1 MSLNNIISTSLS
13 GLFTNQE
20 AIRVT
25 ANNISNVNTENYAR
39 VRVNTEAA
47 VVQGTS
53 AGVRVASIERV
64 VDEFLETAL
73 RTSISN
79 TEEFSAQ
86 REFHDRFQGVLG
98 DPASDSSLAARLDQF
113 YSSIADLTLN
123 PADVLRRQQ
132 TISEMQSFL
141 DQVKEVQV
149 QIQNLRSEASQQVAE
164 TVQSINEELQRI
176 DALNPLIA
184 RQQAL
189 GGETGGLE
197 GQLARSLAKLSEQI
211 DIRVSRSETGQVI
224 VTTQSGYPLVDSSLS
239 QLTYSAPGIVSS
251 GTFFPAVTINRVD
264 SNTLSPTSSSVDITP
279 HFRSGRLAGLTN
291 MRDGQLVDLSLA
303 VGEVSARLADEF
315 NANQN
320 GFVSVPPPNAMTGEP
335 TFVDGGHPTGFSGMV
350 SFAVVDD
357 QNRLVSN
364 TTVDFDGAA
373 PTDFD
378 ALITQVNTALG
389 GNGTLALTN
398 GVMSFTAASATDGV
412 VIFDDA
418 AAPSDRAGRGF
429 SHFFGMNNLI
439 TANKPGIY
447 ETGLAGT
454 EEHLLTSGGTM
465 SFQITNSTG
474 SEIDTVAVNVTG
486 TTFDEMITE
495 LNNVSGLGAY
505 FTFALNSNGE
515 LTYTENAGFNDISL
529 KVQSDTTESAN
540 TGLSF
545 TRIFGIGDTFTVDA
559 AKELNVRNDIQN
571 DPNLLALGSFDAT
584 VSIGTVALT
593 SGDQRGALALQN
605 LETKL
610 VSFSSAGEL
619 KAGNVTLSQ
628 YVARILG
635 NAGLMAQRAENFEE
649 DNQALQSEVFQRNSD
664 VSGVNMDEELANLV
678 IFQNA
683 YNAAAR
689 ILSSVQ
695 ELYDSLLNAV

>member
-53 AGVRVASIERV
+53 AGVNVASIERV

-86 REFHDRFQGVLG
+86 REFQDRFQGILG
-98 DPASDSSLAARLDQF
+98 DPASESSLAARLDQF

-141 DQVKEVQV
+141 DQVKEVQIQV
-149 QIQNLRSEASQQVAE
+149 QNLRAEASQQVTE
-164 TVQSINEELQRI
+164 SVQSINEELQRI
-176 DALNPLIA
+176 DSLNPLIV

-211 DIRVSRSETGQVI
+211 DIRVSRSDTGQVT

-239 QLTYSAPGIVSS
+239 QLTYNAPGIVSS
-251 GTFFPAVTINRVD
+251 DTLFPAVTINRVD
-264 SNTLSPTSSSVDITP
+264 SETLSPTSSSIDITP
-279 HFRSGRLAGLTN
+279 HFRSGRLAGLTEI
-291 MRDGQLVDLSLA
+291 RDRQLVDLSLA
-303 VGEVSARLADEF
+303 IGEMSARLADEF

-320 GFVSVPPPNAMTGEP
+320 GFVSVPPPNSMTGEP
-335 TFVDGGHPTGFSGMV
+335 TFVDGSQPTGFTGMV

-364 TTVDFDGAA
+364 ATVDFDGAPPA
-373 PTDFD
+373 DFD
-378 ALITQVNTALG
+378 ALIAQVNTALG
-389 GNGTLALTN
+389 GNGTLALTD
-398 GVMSFTAASATDGV
+398 GVMSFTAANATDGV

-447 ETGLAGT
+447 ETGITGT
-454 EEHLLTSGGTM
+454 EDHLLTTGGTM
-465 SFQITNSTG
+465 SFQVLNSGG

-486 TTFDEMITE
+486 TTFDDMVAE

-505 FTFALNSNGE
+505 FTFALNGNGE

-529 KVQSDTTESAN
+529 KVQSDTTESGN

-559 AKELNVRNDIQN
+559 AKELNVREDIQN

-584 VSIGTVALT
+584 VAIGAVALT

-649 DNQALQSEVFQRNSD
+649 DNQALQQEIFQRNAD